1 MYTINR
7 MGWSGIGS
15 IAALAM
21 AGAVACSSSS
31 NNSSPAPAAP
41 VDAAVFD
48 APSAPDEGT
57 SGEVTLQVLNFLSW
71 CSVTINGGAASTAAS
86 VTASVATGSTAT
98 IVVTPSSSA
107 FTIGP
112 EPWFGVTQNGGAAAP
127 GMDKV
132 EKLAHGEIARMRRHN
147 VEKAGLHIGVTEGA
161 EVGELGFDN
170 GHWL

>member
-1 MYTINR
+1 MFTMNR

-31 NNSSPAPAAP
+31 SPATAAPPEP

-57 SGEVTLQVLNFLSW
+57 NGEVTLQVLNFLSW

-98 IVVTPSSSA
+98 IVVTPASSA

-127 GMDKV
+127 GMDQGTGATETSTATV
-132 EKLAHGEIARMRRHN
+132 
-147 VEKAGLHIGVTEGA
+147 VVTGNQC
-161 EVGELGFDN
+161 VSVL
-170 GHWL
+170 L